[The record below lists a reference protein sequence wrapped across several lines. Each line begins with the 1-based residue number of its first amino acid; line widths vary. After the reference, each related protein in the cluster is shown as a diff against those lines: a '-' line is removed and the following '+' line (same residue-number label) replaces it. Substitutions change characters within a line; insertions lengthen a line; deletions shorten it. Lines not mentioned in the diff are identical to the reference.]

1 MIVESIMVLLVLLV
15 ITVVGRIVVVRI
27 FGFVIIV
34 IARFS
39 VFKFEKSSGGSLVTH
54 GMHGPDQNPVRLAIG
69 AGWWVVC
76 GAIEADQGQVAP
88 QKLRM

>member
-1 MIVESIMVLLVLLV
+1 MVLLVLLV
-15 ITVVGRIVVVRI
+15 IIVVVRI

-76 GAIEADQGQVAP
+76 GAIELDQGQVAP